1 MHYAALRSPTAST
14 SAESVADEGVLVM
27 KTRLIVFVIGI
38 VTAILGCATKE
49 VADGQSLHVR
59 VATYSAPVGVWYG
72 RFGGATFR
80 NTNWNAREA

>member
-38 VTAILGCATKE
+38 VTAILGCATNE

-80 NTNWNAREA
+80 NTSWNAREA